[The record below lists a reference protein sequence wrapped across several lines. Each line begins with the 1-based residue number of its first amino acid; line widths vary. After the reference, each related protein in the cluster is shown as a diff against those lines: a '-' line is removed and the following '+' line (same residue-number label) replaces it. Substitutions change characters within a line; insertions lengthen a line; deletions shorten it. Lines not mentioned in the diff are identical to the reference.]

1 MTRQHTTPPGSGRA
15 SDDEQRIALRPLA
28 CARLAVDMDAA
39 LLPLARDALPLVDA
53 DWSGPAHASLIVST
67 SPVLP
72 AAPPEPAPTL
82 RVRDVAVWI
91 GHGPAGHVLLHA
103 GARVQGSASLA
114 ARRAMLRVRD
124 EARVGRATLSTS
136 IGITA
141 ALLLG
146 RLGHALLHAGAV
158 VAPDGAAW
166 LLAGTSRSGKSTT
179 CATLIAA
186 GWNWVA
192 DDHVLLSA
200 DGCVEGWRSDF
211 HIDPGWVR
219 GVRTGERVV
228 HDPIRLGPGR
238 WCRTARLGGMLFP
251 VVRAGEPT
259 RLEPMTHAAAFATLT
274 HQCPWLAAD
283 AAAAPALV
291 TLLERAT
298 ELPRARLVLGADSY
312 ARPERLVEVLRSA

>member
-1 MTRQHTTPPGSGRA
+1 MTHQHSTPPPGSGRT
-15 SDDEQRIALRPLA
+15 SDDERIAFRPLA

-39 LLPLARDALPLVDA
+39 LLPLAREALPLVDA
-53 DWSGPAHASLIVST
+53 DWSGPAHASLAVT
-67 SPVLP
+67 ASPVLS
-72 AAPPEPAPTL
+72 AAPREPAPTL
-82 RVRDVAVWI
+82 RVRDVTAWI
-91 GHGPAGHVLLHA
+91 GHGPAGHVLIHA
-103 GARVQGSASLA
+103 GSRVQGSASLA
-114 ARRAMLRVRD
+114 ARRATLRVRD
-124 EARVGRATLSTS
+124 AGRVGRATLSTS
-136 IGITA
+136 IGIAA

-166 LLAGTSRSGKSTT
+166 LLAGAARSGKSTT

-192 DDHVLLSA
+192 DDHVVLSA
-200 DGCVEGWRSDF
+200 DGCVEGWHSDF
-211 HIDPGWVR
+211 RIDQGWVT

-228 HDPIRLGPGR
+228 LDPIRLGAGR
-238 WCRTARLGGMLFP
+238 WCRSARLGGILFP
-251 VVRAGEPT
+251 AVRMGEPT
-259 RLEPMTHAAAFATLT
+259 RLEPMTHAGAFAAIT
-274 HQCPWLAAD
+274 HQCPWLTAD

-312 ARPERLVEVLRSA
+312 ARPDRLVEVLRCT